1 MKKREY
7 ADYIQDILDAIDS
20 IENFVKGIS
29 LDDFKNDKKTY
40 FAVIRAF
47 EIIGEAANN
56 AYDGLKD
63 KYPQLPWRQ
72 MITMRNK
79 VIHEYFG
86 VDLESVWNTIEQ
98 DLPELKSH
106 ISNLKAELTIGKQ

>member
-20 IENFVKGIS
+20 IENFVKDVS
-29 LDDFKNDKKTY
+29 LDNFKEDRKTH

-56 AYDGLKD
+56 AYNGLKD
-63 KYPQLPWRQ
+63 KYPQIPWRQ
-72 MITMRNK
+72 MVTMRNK
-79 VIHEYFG
+79 IIHEYFG

-106 ISNLKAELTIGKQ
+106 MLKLKAELTAEE